1 MELANTLCDEIFYV
15 EAVMVKVPVFK
26 GSCTAIVTPF
36 SEHGVDYERLK
47 KNLEFQYE
55 NGTSAVVVCGT
66 TGENATHTPNEHD
79 ELVRVTVRTVNGRMK
94 VIAGIGSN
102 NTENALRA
110 AENAKYSGADAVL
123 MVTPYYNK
131 TTQKGLVEHFSYVAD
146 RVDIPMILYNVPSRT
161 GIGISADTCKALS
174 QHPNINGIKE
184 ASGDIAL
191 AAKIRSLCGDD
202 LYIWSGNDDCTIPL
216 MSLGALGVISV
227 ASNIVPGAVAKLCAL
242 CLEGS
247 YAEATELY
255 AKYASLFSAL
265 FIETNPIPVKAAM
278 KMMGMDSGI
287 LRLPLT
293 EISQES
299 FETLLK
305 AMRDAGINV

>member
-36 SEHGVDYERLK
+36 NEHGVDYERLK

-55 NGTSAVVVCGT
+55 NGTSAIVVCGT

-227 ASNIVPGAVAKLCAL
+227 ASNIVPGAVVKLCAL

-265 FIETNPIPVKAAM
+265 FIETNPIPVKAAL

>member
-161 GIGISADTCKALS
+161 GIGITADTCKVLS

-191 AAKIRSLCGDD
+191 AAKIRSLCGND
-202 LYIWSGNDDCTIPL
+202 LYIWSGNDDCTVPL

-265 FIETNPIPVKAAM
+265 FIETNPIPVKAAL

>member
-1 MELANTLCDEIFYV
+1 
-15 EAVMVKVPVFK
+15 MVKVPVFK

-36 SEHGVDYERLK
+36 NEHGVDYERLK

-102 NTENALRA
+102 NTANALRA
-110 AENAKYSGADAVL
+110 AEDAKYSGANAVL

-131 TTQKGLVEHFSYVAD
+131 TTQKGLIEHFSYVAD

-191 AAKIRSLCGDD
+191 AARIRSLCGDD

-265 FIETNPIPVKAAM
+265 FIETNPIPVKAAL

>member
-1 MELANTLCDEIFYV
+1 
-15 EAVMVKVPVFK
+15 MVKVPVFK

-110 AENAKYSGADAVL
+110 AENTKYSGADAVL

-131 TTQKGLVEHFSYVAD
+131 TTQKGLIEHFSYVAD

-265 FIETNPIPVKAAM
+265 FIETNPIPVKAAL